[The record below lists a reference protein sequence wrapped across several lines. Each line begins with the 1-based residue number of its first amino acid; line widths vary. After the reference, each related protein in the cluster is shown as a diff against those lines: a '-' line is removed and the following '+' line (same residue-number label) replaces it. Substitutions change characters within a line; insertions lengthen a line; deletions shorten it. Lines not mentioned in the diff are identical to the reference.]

1 MLVMPS
7 GTMNC
12 CSPPVKLKVFV
23 VAALDVAPL
32 APESETHSPAARTIA
47 AAIVA
52 AAPRRT

>member
-12 CSPPVKLKVFV
+12 CSPPVKLNVFV

-52 AAPRRT
+52 AAIRRP